1 MLELKEIKKH
11 YSLGEVKQQVLKG
24 INLKFRKSE
33 FTSILGAS
41 GSGKTTLLNI
51 IGGLDKYD
59 SGDLIIE
66 GVSTK
71 QYLSRD
77 WDAYRNHRVG
87 FIFQSYNLISHQSVL
102 SNVEMALT
110 LSGVGKLKRRKKA
123 VEALT
128 KVGLKEHIH
137 KRPNQLSGGQM
148 QRVAIARALVN
159 DPEIILA
166 DEPTGALDSET
177 SVQIM
182 ELLKE
187 IAKDKLVIMVT
198 HNPELAKQYSTRII
212 ELKDGLILN
221 DSNPCNEEFKETSS
235 KTMKKTSM
243 SIFTS
248 LGLSFKNLL
257 TKKGRTFLT
266 AFAGSIGIIGI
277 ALILALSNG
286 VSNYVKD
293 MERDSMSD
301 YPIAIEKTSINL
313 DEMLASSLNSNN
325 NKKEGKDGE
334 LVSDDDI
341 SKEFK
346 QSSANVVKH
355 NDTKA
360 FKKYIEKNQKDFE
373 KYTSAIQYKYNI
385 DLNIYNKSGNS
396 YVKVNPNEFDIY
408 AKSTNR
414 TSGSSSALGISNK
427 KELENVFEEL
437 LDDEKIIE
445 DKYNVVAGRLPK
457 EYNELILVI
466 NKDNTIPDSLLYTL
480 GIKDRTDLK
489 DIIQKL
495 REKKDVK
502 IEDKKYSYDDILK
515 TSFKFILNTDYYK
528 KENGSYIDYSKD
540 QKYMNDVIN
549 KGVDLKI
556 VGIMQVKNEDTKANY
571 IGYTHYL
578 TEYALK
584 NIAQTDIYKEQINNE
599 DYNVI
604 TNEEFD
610 GVTSS
615 YEDTCKKLGVIDID
629 EPNTINI
636 YPKDFDSKQELIGL
650 IDEYNKGKSDDDKI
664 TYSDL
669 MKVMVDSITKIV
681 KMVSALLIGFVAISL
696 IVSSIMI
703 SIITYI
709 SVLER
714 TKEIGIL
721 RAIGAS
727 KKDVTR
733 VFKAE
738 TIIEGLLAGG
748 LGVGIAVLITIP
760 ANIIVNKLAHIENI
774 AKLPILYAVALIL
787 LSILL
792 NVIAGLIPAK
802 MAAKKDP
809 VEALRN
815 E

>member
-24 INLKFRKSE
+24 INLKFRRNE

-71 QYLSRD
+71 QYKARD
-77 WDAYRNHRVG
+77 WDTYRNHRVG
-87 FIFQSYNLISHQSVL
+87 FIFQSYNLIAHQSVL
-102 SNVEMALT
+102 ANVEMALT
-110 LSGVGKLKRRKKA
+110 LSGVGKLKRKKKA
-123 VEALT
+123 IDALT
-128 KVGLKEHIH
+128 KVGLKDHIH
-137 KRPNQLSGGQM
+137 KKPNQLSGGQM

-177 SVQIM
+177 SIQIM

-187 IAKDKLVIMVT
+187 ISKDKLVIMVT
-198 HNPELAKQYSTRII
+198 HNPELAKEYSTRII

-221 DSNPCNEEFKETSS
+221 DSNPCNEKFENTSS
-235 KTMKKTSM
+235 KTLKRTSM

-277 ALILALSNG
+277 ALILSLSNG
-286 VSNYVKD
+286 VSEYVKN
-293 MERDSMSD
+293 MERDSMAD
-301 YPIAIEKTSINL
+301 YPMAIEKTSMDL
-313 DEMLASSLNSNN
+313 SQMFSLASNDK
-325 NKKEGKDGE
+325 KKEGKDGE

-341 SKEFK
+341 SKEFTN
-346 QSSANVVKH
+346 SNTGIVKH
-355 NDTKA
+355 NDTRE
-360 FKKYIEKNQKDFE
+360 FKKYIEENKEEFE
-373 KYTSAIQYKYNI
+373 KYTSTIQYQYDV
-385 DLNIYNKSGNS
+385 DLNIYSKNDNS
-396 YVKVNPNEFDIY
+396 YIKVNPNEFDIY
-408 AKSTNR
+408 AKSNNNATNSL
-414 TSGSSSALGISNK
+414 TGISSK
-427 KELENVFEEL
+427 KELKNVFKEILDDKEL
-437 LDDEKIIE
+437 LNN
-445 DKYNVVAGRLPK
+445 KYDVVAGHLPN
-457 EYNELILVI
+457 EYNELVLVV
-466 NKDNTIPDSLLYTL
+466 NKNNTIPDSLLYTL

-489 DIIQKL
+489 NIIQKL
-495 REKKDVK
+495 KDK
-502 IEDKKYSYDDILK
+502 EDAGIEEKKYSYNDILGI
-515 TSFKFILNTDYYK
+515 SYKFILNTDYYK
-528 KENGSYIDYSKD
+528 KVDGSYIDYSKD

-549 KGVDLKI
+549 NGVDLKI
-556 VGIMQVKNEDTKANY
+556 VGIIRVKNEETEADY
-571 IGYTHYL
+571 IGYTHGL
-578 TEYALK
+578 VEYDLN
-584 NIAQTDIYKEQINNE
+584 NIAKTEIYNEQINNE
-599 DYNVI
+599 EYNVI

-615 YEDTCKKLGVIDID
+615 YEETCKKLGVVDIN

-636 YPKDFDSKQELIGL
+636 YPKDYDSKNEINAL
-650 IDEYNKGKSDDDKI
+650 IDKYNDKHADKI
-664 TYSDL
+664 TYDDL
-669 MKVMVDSITKIV
+669 IKTVVGSVTKIV
-681 KMVSALLIGFVAISL
+681 KMVSAILIGFVAISL
-696 IVSSIMI
+696 VVSSIMI

-738 TIIEGLLAGG
+738 TIIEGMLAGC
-748 LGVGIAVLITIP
+748 LGVGVALLISLP
-760 ANIIVNKLAHIENI
+760 VNIIVGKMANINNI
-774 AKLPILYAVALIL
+774 AKLPILYALGLIL

-792 NVIAGLIPAK
+792 NVIAGLIPAR

>member
-11 YSLGEVKQQVLKG
+11 YRLGEVKQQVLKG
-24 INLKFRKSE
+24 ISLKFRRNE
-33 FTSILGAS
+33 FTSILGVS

-71 QYLSRD
+71 KYRERD
-77 WDAYRNHRVG
+77 WDTYRNHRVG
-87 FIFQSYNLISHQSVL
+87 FIFQSYNLIMHQSVL
-102 SNVEMALT
+102 GNVEMALT

-123 VEALT
+123 IEALT

-177 SVQIM
+177 SIQIM

-187 IAKDKLVIMVT
+187 IAKDRLVIMVT

-221 DSNPCNEEFKETSS
+221 DNNPYDEKTDDISS
-235 KTMKKTSM
+235 KTLKRTSM

-286 VSNYVKD
+286 VSDYVKN
-293 MERDSMSD
+293 MERNSMAD
-301 YPIAIEKTSINL
+301 YPIAIEKTSIDLGQMLSVMTN
-313 DEMLASSLNSNN
+313 DEQ
-325 NKKEGKDGE
+325 KEGKDGE
-334 LVSDDDI
+334 LVSEDDI

-346 QSSANVVKH
+346 KNSSNMVTH
-355 NDTKA
+355 NDTKE
-360 FKKYIEKNQKDFE
+360 FKKYIEENKKEFE
-373 KYTSAIQYKYNI
+373 KYTSTIQYQYNI
-385 DLNIYNKSGNS
+385 DLNIYTKTNDT
-396 YVKVNPNEFDIY
+396 YVKVNPNEYDIY
-408 AKSTNR
+408 AKSNNNT
-414 TSGSSSALGISNK
+414 TSSLGVSAKREIK
-427 KELENVFEEL
+427 NVFNEM
-437 LDDEKIIE
+437 LDDEKLLS
-445 DKYNVVAGRLPK
+445 DRYDVVAGHLPK
-457 EYNELILVI
+457 EYNELVLVV
-466 NKDNTIPDSLLYTL
+466 NDKNTIPDSLLYTL
-480 GIKDRTDLK
+480 GIKDRTELK

-495 REKKDVK
+495 KEEDDTK
-502 IEDKKYSYDDILK
+502 IEEKKYSYDDILDI
-515 TSFKFILNTDYYK
+515 TYKFILNTDYYEK
-528 KENGSYIDYSKD
+528 VNGSYIDHSND
-540 QKYMNDVIN
+540 QKYMNSIIS
-549 KGVDLKI
+549 KGIDLKI
-556 VGIMQVKNEDTKANY
+556 VGVLRAKDDSSEANY
-571 IGYTHYL
+571 VGYTSKL
-578 TEYALK
+578 TEYALN
-584 NIAQTDIYKEQINNE
+584 NIAKTDIYKEQINNE
-599 DYNVI
+599 DYSVI

-615 YEDTCKKLGVIDID
+615 YDETCRKLGVIDID
-629 EPNTINI
+629 EPNIINI
-636 YPKDFDSKQELIGL
+636 YPKDFDSKQEIISLINK
-650 IDEYNKGKSDDDKI
+650 YNENHEN
-664 TYSDL
+664 
-669 MKVMVDSITKIV
+669 SIKYNDIIKTVVGSVTKIV
-681 KMVSALLIGFVAISL
+681 QMVSAVLIGFVAISL
-696 IVSSIMI
+696 VVSSIMI

-738 TIIEGLLAGG
+738 TIIEGLLAGC
-748 LGVGIAVLITIP
+748 LGVGVALLICLP
-760 ANIIVNKLAHIENI
+760 VNLIVNKVANIENI
-774 AKLPILYAVALIL
+774 AKLPILYALGLIV
-787 LSILL
+787 LSLLL
-792 NVIAGLIPAK
+792 NVIAGLIPAN
-802 MAAKKDP
+802 MAARKDP